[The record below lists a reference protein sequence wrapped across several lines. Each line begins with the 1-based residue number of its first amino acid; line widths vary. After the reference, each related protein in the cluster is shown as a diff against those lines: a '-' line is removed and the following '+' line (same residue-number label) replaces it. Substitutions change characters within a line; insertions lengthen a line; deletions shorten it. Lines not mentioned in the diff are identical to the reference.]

1 MMISNHIH
9 RGQKA
14 VEITNLINQK
24 EQTEKKVKIEVECVV
39 GYSNVATYTS
49 HDFSS
54 IVSQ

>member
-24 EQTEKKVKIEVECVV
+24 EETEKKVKIEVECVV